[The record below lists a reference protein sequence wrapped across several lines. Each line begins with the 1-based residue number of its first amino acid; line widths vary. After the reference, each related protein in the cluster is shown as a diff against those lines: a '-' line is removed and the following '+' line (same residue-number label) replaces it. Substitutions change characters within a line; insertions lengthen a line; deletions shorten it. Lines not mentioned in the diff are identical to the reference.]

1 MDTSPKSSELSAS
14 NVCWSTRTG
23 PRFFPLL
30 SCICFLF
37 IYLKQ
42 EQVDPGYDSGLAKT
56 WYISAILDSKK
67 SYKTL

>member
-1 MDTSPKSSELSAS
+1 MLEYTYRAKVFSPFKLY
-14 NVCWSTRTG
+14 
-23 PRFFPLL
+23 L
-30 SCICFLF
+30 FLF

-67 SYKTL
+67 SYKTLWVLVLVLE